1 MKQLSVSQVLND
13 LNNGLTRDQIK
24 EKYELNFS
32 EMKMLFNHPKL
43 KGKRAKTA
51 GASLMIIDDSEEPT
65 LCPSTGMIP
74 FPVEVSDSMP
84 TNTDEEY
91 NHLVEQDQSNVEPQP
106 EEIDWL

>member
-51 GASLMIIDDSEEPT
+51 GASLMIIDDT
-65 LCPSTGMIP
+65 ALCPNTGMIP
-74 FPVEVSDSMP
+74 FPVEVSNSMP
-84 TNTDEEY
+84 NNNEEEY